1 MNRFRLSIFIFAFI
15 ASSTTALAQFN
26 ESGIS
31 AGFFDSSN
39 EKDINFSEFHLPPL
53 AVLFENAKSSPQI
66 LSLEKARQLAEAEV
80 AKQKRH
86 IFSYVTGHASY
97 SYGIGDMWGNSTS
110 AYSQTIYQYQGT
122 KNAYWNIGVG
132 LAIPVEDILDLTAAV
147 KRKRIEADQAALQK
161 DIAYDQL
168 KLQIATLFIKITNDL
183 VTLKTLGEAAAAYQ
197 GAGALNKEDF
207 ENGNV
212 DIATYASTKMYESSQ
227 VQGYQSLQT
236 GITTD
241 IITLE
246 ILTHTPIITNATTE
260 ITLDKS
266 LRKSAKEIAKENKAT
281 EKRIKRLEKE
291 DKEKE
296 IKLEKQL
303 AKAEAQAAKADLK
316 AAKAKAKAEKAAAKA
331 AQKQKNK

>member
-1 MNRFRLSIFIFAFI
+1 MNRFRRLIFIFA
-15 ASSTTALAQFN
+15 AATAYTTALAQFN

-39 EKDINFSEFHLPPL
+39 EKDINFSEFRLPPL

-86 IFSYVTGHASY
+86 IFSYVTGHATY
-97 SYGIGDMWGNSTS
+97 SYGVADMYGNSSS
-110 AYSQTIYQYQGT
+110 AYSPVIYQYQGT
-122 KNAYWNIGVG
+122 QQSYWNFGIN

-147 KRKRIEADQAALQK
+147 KRKRMEAEKASIDK

-168 KLQIATLFIKITNDL
+168 KLQIGTLFVRITNNL

-197 GAGALNKEDF
+197 GAGALNREDF
-207 ENGNV
+207 ENGNL
-212 DIATYASTKMYESSQ
+212 DIAQYADTKRFESGQ
-227 VQGYQSLQT
+227 VSNYQALQT
-236 GITTD
+236 TITTD

-246 ILTHTPIITNATTE
+246 LLTHTPIITNATTE

-266 LRKSAKEIAKENKAT
+266 ISKSVKEIAKENKAT

-296 IKLEKQL
+296 IRLKKKLE
-303 AKAEAQAAKADLK
+303 KAEAQAAKAESK
-316 AAKAKAKAEKAAAKA
+316 AAKAEAKAAKAAAKA
-331 AQKQKNK
+331 AKKHK

>member
-1 MNRFRLSIFIFAFI
+1 MNRFRRLIFIFAL
-15 ASSTTALAQFN
+15 ATTYTTALAQFN

-53 AVLFENAKSSPQI
+53 SVLFENAKTSPQI

-86 IFSYVTGHASY
+86 IFSYITGHASY
-97 SYGIGDMWGNSTS
+97 SFGMADMYGNNSS
-110 AYSQTIYQYQGT
+110 AYSPVIYQYQGT
-122 KNAYWNIGVG
+122 QQSYWNVGVN

-147 KRKRIEADQAALQK
+147 KRKRLEAEKVNIEK
-161 DIAYDQL
+161 DILYDQI
-168 KLQIATLFIKITNDL
+168 KQQIGALFVKITNNL
-183 VTLKTLGEAAAAYQ
+183 VTLKTLGESAAAYQ

-207 ENGNV
+207 ENGNLE
-212 DIATYASTKMYESSQ
+212 IQSYAETKRFESSQ
-227 VQGYQSLQT
+227 VTGYQNLQT
-236 GITTD
+236 EIITD

-266 LRKSAKEIAKENKAT
+266 INKTAKEIAKENKVT
-281 EKRIKRLEKE
+281 EKRIK
-291 DKEKE
+291 
-296 IKLEKQL
+296 KLEKKIKKL
-303 AKAEAQAAKADLK
+303 PLK
-316 AAKAKAKAEKAAAKA
+316 E
-331 AQKQKNK
+331 NI

>member
-1 MNRFRLSIFIFAFI
+1 MNRFRRLIFIFAL
-15 ASSTTALAQFN
+15 ATTYTTALAQFN

-39 EKDINFSEFHLPPL
+39 EKDINFSEFRLPPL

-86 IFSYVTGHASY
+86 IFSYVTGHATY
-97 SYGIGDMWGNSTS
+97 SYGVADMYGNSSS
-110 AYSQTIYQYQGT
+110 AYNPVIYQYQGT
-122 KNAYWNIGVG
+122 QQSYWNFGIN

-147 KRKRIEADQAALQK
+147 KRKRMEAEKASIDK

-168 KLQIATLFIKITNDL
+168 KLQIGTLFVKITNNL

-197 GAGALNKEDF
+197 GAGALNREDF
-207 ENGNV
+207 ENGNL
-212 DIATYASTKMYESSQ
+212 DIAQYADTKRFESGQ
-227 VQGYQSLQT
+227 VSNYQALQT
-236 GITTD
+236 TITTD

-246 ILTHTPIITNATTE
+246 LLTHTPIITNATTE

-266 LRKSAKEIAKENKAT
+266 ISKSVKEIAKENKAT

-296 IKLEKQL
+296 IRLKKKLE
-303 AKAEAQAAKADLK
+303 KAEAQAAKAESK
-316 AAKAKAKAEKAAAKA
+316 AAKAEAKAAKAAAKA
-331 AQKQKNK
+331 AKKHK

>member
-1 MNRFRLSIFIFAFI
+1 MNRFRLSIFIFTII

-53 AVLFENAKSSPQI
+53 AVLFENAKTNPQI
-66 LSLEKARQLAEAEV
+66 LTLEKARQLAEMEV

-86 IFSYVTGHASY
+86 IFSYLTGHASY
-97 SYGIGDMWGNSTS
+97 SYGIGDMWGNSQS
-110 AYSQTIYQYQGT
+110 AYSATIYQYQGS
-122 KNAYWNIGVG
+122 KQSYWNIGVG

-147 KRKRIEADQAALQK
+147 KRKRLEADQANIQK

-168 KLQIATLFIKITNDL
+168 KLQIATLFVKITNSL
-183 VTLKTLGEAAAAYQ
+183 VSLKTLGEAAAASQ

-207 ENGNV
+207 ENGNLE
-212 DIATYASTKMYESSQ
+212 IAAYADTKREESSQ
-227 VQGYQSLQT
+227 VSGYQDLQT
-236 GITTD
+236 TITTD

-266 LRKSAKEIAKENKAT
+266 IHKTPKEQAKENKAN

-291 DKEKE
+291 EKEK
-296 IKLEKQL
+296 IKKLEK
-303 AKAEAQAAKADLK
+303 AE
-316 AAKAKAKAEKAAAKA
+316 AKAEKAAAKA
-331 AQKQKNK
+331 AKKQKKQ

>member
-1 MNRFRLSIFIFAFI
+1 MNRFRRLIFILAI
-15 ASSTTALAQFN
+15 ASTSATALAQFN

-80 AKQKRH
+80 ARQKRH

-97 SYGIGDMWGNSTS
+97 SYGIGDMWGNSQS
-110 AYSQTIYQYQGT
+110 AYTQTIYQYQGT
-122 KNAYWNIGVG
+122 KQSYWNIGIN
-132 LAIPVEDILDLTAAV
+132 LAVPIEDILDLTSAV
-147 KRKRIEADQAALQK
+147 KRKRLEADQAVLQK

-168 KLQIATLFIKITNDL
+168 KLQIATLFIKITNNL
-183 VTLKTLGEAAAAYQ
+183 VSLKTLGEAAAAYQ
-197 GAGALNKEDF
+197 GAGALDREEF
-207 ENGNV
+207 ENGNMEISV
-212 DIATYASTKMYESSQ
+212 YAGTKMHESSQ
-227 VQGYQSLQT
+227 VSGYQSLQT
-236 GITTD
+236 EITTD
-241 IITLE
+241 ILTLE

-266 LRKSAKEIAKENKAT
+266 INKSAKELAKENKAT

-296 IKLEKQL
+296 EALEKKL
-303 AKAEAQAAKADLK
+303 AKAEAKAAKADLK
-316 AAKAKAKAEKAAAKA
+316 AAKAEAKAAKAAAKA
-331 AQKQKNK
+331 AKKHKK